1 MPGPGFPTSY
11 GMVKKQVIGNKT
23 IVHILSVISHLQLA
37 EFFCPST
44 VGNHTALS
52 SRGVDNT

>member
-1 MPGPGFPTSY
+1 MFLIIR
-11 GMVKKQVIGNKT
+11 MVKKQVIGNKT